1 MKEKETRM
9 SLIDSLRFDF
19 AFLTMLKNDE
29 REKTITGGSLN
40 AYFNGCPHQH
50 YILFK
55 TICLMPDIK
64 EGLTTRAVADTCEKV
79 FGYRLLAPS
88 VSRAIESLKKVN
100 LVSRINNPF
109 NNQRY
114 AWIKLT
120 ARGLRL
126 KKILINQANYDK
138 FKIET
143 ASDLEKCIVG
153 TPNFTISKEKH

>member
-1 MKEKETRM
+1 M
-9 SLIDSLRFDF
+9 SLIDNLRFDF
-19 AFLTMLKNDE
+19 AFLTKLKNNE
-29 REKTITGGSLN
+29 RDKTSTGGSLN
-40 AYFNGCPHQH
+40 AYFNGVPFQH
-50 YILFK
+50 YILMK
-55 TICLMPDIK
+55 TICLMPDTK
-64 EGLTTRAVADTCEKV
+64 EGITTRAIADTCEKV

-88 VSRAIESLKKVN
+88 VSRAIESLKKIN
-100 LVSRINNPF
+100 LVSRVNNPF
-109 NNQRY
+109 NNQKY

-126 KKILINQANYDK
+126 KKILINKIDYDK